1 MAKEPK
7 ENKLNHW
14 TSNHKQC
21 IPRCKLFWCVFFF
34 APHVI
39 LWYLRIPLLLFIDQE
54 RSINRVI
61 TPVYPTVHSSWL
73 VVHPH
78 RITNEDGRCPG
89 LITKENFTPG
99 VYKLYFETAGY
110 WASLGETCFYPYVEV
125 RIFCCVLSAFVLQFC
140 SINSIGWQFEMCYRF
155 YVLCKD
161 TCCGWKEILKN
172 MRART
177 KQCYT
182 DNITAE
188 PQWWMYHYLSIRNIE
203 RGFGFTV

>member
-1 MAKEPK
+1 MTCNNDSNTTLKK
-7 ENKLNHW
+7 
-14 TSNHKQC
+14 TSGLTFTFDGILWQRS
-21 IPRCKLFWCVFFF
+21 PRKTNWITEQRITNNAFPAVNYFDAFFFFF

-125 RIFCCVLSAFVLQFC
+125 RILLLCVKCFCASVLFYKQYRLTVWGSDNVLQ
-140 SINSIGWQFEMCYRF
+140 
-155 YVLCKD
+155 VLCA
-161 TCCGWKEILKN
+161 L
-172 MRART
+172 
-177 KQCYT
+177 
-182 DNITAE
+182 
-188 PQWWMYHYLSIRNIE
+188 
-203 RGFGFTV
+203 

>member
-14 TSNHKQC
+14 TTNHKQC
-21 IPRCKLFWCVFFF
+21 ISRCKLFWCGFFF

-110 WASLGETCFYPYVEV
+110 WASLRETCFYPYVEV
-125 RIFCCVLSAFVLQFC
+125 RILLLCVKCFCASVLFYKQYRLTVWGSDNVLQ
-140 SINSIGWQFEMCYRF
+140 
-155 YVLCKD
+155 VLCA
-161 TCCGWKEILKN
+161 L
-172 MRART
+172 
-177 KQCYT
+177 
-182 DNITAE
+182 
-188 PQWWMYHYLSIRNIE
+188 
-203 RGFGFTV
+203 